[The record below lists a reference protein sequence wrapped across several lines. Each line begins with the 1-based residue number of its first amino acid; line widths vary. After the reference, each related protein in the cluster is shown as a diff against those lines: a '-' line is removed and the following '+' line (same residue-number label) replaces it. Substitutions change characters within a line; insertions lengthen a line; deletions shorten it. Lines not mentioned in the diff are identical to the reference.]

1 MEVMFPF
8 FATWAFKMRLQT
20 TSDPQNNDNRPS
32 GFFANQTICSNNE
45 RIQPTKA
52 QEGPCKSELKWQT

>member
-1 MEVMFPF
+1 MFPL

-20 TSDPQNNDNRPS
+20 ASDLQNNDNRPS

-45 RIQPTKA
+45 PIQTTKA
-52 QEGPCKSELKWQT
+52 